1 MKRKIDFTVFIGYG
15 LFIFGLFSTSYG
27 IITVIVWLFFGNI
40 GIIIY
45 VKDVLFDLVFLLL
58 GLLVIR
64 KNKNFNFRSNQ
75 IKRKMP

>member
-45 VKDVLFDLVFLLL
+45 VKDVLFDLVFL
-58 GLLVIR
+58 
-64 KNKNFNFRSNQ
+64 
-75 IKRKMP
+75 